1 MMAGAQPQQPGRAL
15 PFLIR
20 MAVYLLFWIVLAGTD
35 MKDVAAGIVTA
46 AVASWLSLSLL
57 PRGELTIRPGRAA
70 GMFLRFLGQSLSA
83 GVSVARIALSPAMP
97 LKPGIMVHRT
107 GLPPGLRRQA
117 FMTFASL
124 LPGTLPLGADASDA
138 IPVHC
143 LNEAD
148 PVAAQLA
155 QEEERLAGLFTR
167 GPSA

>member
-1 MMAGAQPQQPGRAL
+1 MAGAQPQQPGRAL

-35 MKDVAAGIVTA
+35 MKDMAAGIVTA

-57 PRGELTIRPGRAA
+57 PPGELTIRPGRAA
-70 GMFLRFLGQSLSA
+70 GTFLRFLGQSLSA

-97 LKPGIMVHRT
+97 LKPGIMVYRT

-143 LNEAD
+143 LNED
-148 PVAAQLA
+148 HPVAAQLA
-155 QEEERLAGLFTR
+155 QEEERLAGLFKG
-167 GPSA
+167 GPPA

>member
-1 MMAGAQPQQPGRAL
+1 MAGAQPQQPGRAL

-35 MKDVAAGIVTA
+35 MKDLAAGIVTA

-57 PRGELTIRPGRAA
+57 PPGELTIRPGRAA
-70 GMFLRFLGQSLSA
+70 GTFLRFLGQSLSA

-97 LKPGIMVHRT
+97 LKPGIMVYRT

-143 LNEAD
+143 LNED
-148 PVAAQLA
+148 HPVAAQLT
-155 QEEERLAGLFTR
+155 QEEERLAGLFKGGR
-167 GPSA
+167 PA

>member
-1 MMAGAQPQQPGRAL
+1 MAGAQPQQPGRAL

-35 MKDVAAGIVTA
+35 MKDMAAGIVTA

-57 PRGELTIRPGRAA
+57 PPGELTIRPGRAA
-70 GMFLRFLGQSLSA
+70 GTFLRFLGQSLSA

-97 LKPGIMVHRT
+97 LKPGIMVYRT

-143 LNEAD
+143 LNED
-148 PVAAQLA
+148 HPVAAQLA
-155 QEEERLAGLFTR
+155 QEEERLAALFKE

>member
-1 MMAGAQPQQPGRAL
+1 MAGAQPQQPGRAL

-35 MKDVAAGIVTA
+35 VKDMAAGIVTA

-57 PRGELTIRPGRAA
+57 PPGELTIRPGRAA
-70 GMFLRFLGQSLSA
+70 GTFLRFLGQSLSA

-97 LKPGIMVHRT
+97 LKPGIMVYRT

-143 LNEAD
+143 LNED
-148 PVAAQLA
+148 HPVAVQLA
-155 QEEERLAGLFTR
+155 QEEERLAGLFKG
-167 GPSA
+167 GPPA

>member
-1 MMAGAQPQQPGRAL
+1 MAGAQPQQPGRAL

-35 MKDVAAGIVTA
+35 MKDMAAGIVTA

-57 PRGELTIRPGRAA
+57 PPGELTIRPGRAA
-70 GMFLRFLGQSLSA
+70 GTFLRFLGQSLLA

-97 LKPGIMVHRT
+97 LKPGIMVYRT

-143 LNEAD
+143 LNED
-148 PVAAQLA
+148 HPVAAQLA
-155 QEEERLAGLFTR
+155 QEEERLAGLFKE
-167 GPSA
+167 GSSA

>member
-1 MMAGAQPQQPGRAL
+1 
-15 PFLIR
+15 

-35 MKDVAAGIVTA
+35 MKDMAAGIVTA

-57 PRGELTIRPGRAA
+57 PPGELTIRPGRAA
-70 GMFLRFLGQSLSA
+70 GTFLRFLGQSLSA

-97 LKPGIMVHRT
+97 IKPGIMVYRT

-143 LNEAD
+143 LNED
-148 PVAAQLA
+148 HPVAAQLA
-155 QEEERLAGLFTR
+155 QEEERLAGLFKG
-167 GPSA
+167 GPPA

>member
-1 MMAGAQPQQPGRAL
+1 MAGAQPQQPGRAL

-35 MKDVAAGIVTA
+35 MKDLAAGIVTA

-57 PRGELTIRPGRAA
+57 PPGELTIRPGRAA
-70 GMFLRFLGQSLSA
+70 GTFLRFLGQSLSA

-97 LKPGIMVHRT
+97 LKPGIMVYRT

-143 LNEAD
+143 LNED
-148 PVAAQLA
+148 HPVAVQLA
-155 QEEERLAGLFTR
+155 QEEERLAGLFKG
-167 GPSA
+167 GPPA

>member
-1 MMAGAQPQQPGRAL
+1 MAGAQPQQPGRAL

-35 MKDVAAGIVTA
+35 MKDMAAGIVTA

-57 PRGELTIRPGRAA
+57 PPGELTIRPGRAA
-70 GMFLRFLGQSLSA
+70 GTFLRFLGQSLSA

-97 LKPGIMVHRT
+97 LKPGIMVYRT

-143 LNEAD
+143 LNED
-148 PVAAQLA
+148 HPVAAQLT
-155 QEEERLAGLFTR
+155 QEEERLAGLFKGGR
-167 GPSA
+167 PA

>member
-1 MMAGAQPQQPGRAL
+1 MAGAQPQQPGRAL

-35 MKDVAAGIVTA
+35 MKDMAAGIVTA

-57 PRGELTIRPGRAA
+57 PPGELIIRPGRAA
-70 GMFLRFLGQSLSA
+70 GTFLKFLGQSLSA

-97 LKPGIMVHRT
+97 LKPGIMVYRT

-143 LNEAD
+143 LNED
-148 PVAAQLA
+148 HPVAAQLA
-155 QEEERLAGLFTR
+155 QEEERLAGLFKG
-167 GPSA
+167 GPPA